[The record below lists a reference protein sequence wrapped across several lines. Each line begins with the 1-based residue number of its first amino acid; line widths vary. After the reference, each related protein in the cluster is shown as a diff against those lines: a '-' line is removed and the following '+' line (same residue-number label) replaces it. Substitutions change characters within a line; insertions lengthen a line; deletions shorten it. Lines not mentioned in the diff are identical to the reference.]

1 MGDVLSLIE
10 KAEETIDRAK
20 AEELEENLRRA
31 EFTLED
37 FRDQLLQV
45 RKMGPL
51 DEVLSMIPG
60 VAPEVRGAEV
70 DERKLTR
77 LEAIINSMTPKER
90 RRPDILNGKRRKRI
104 ARGSGTTVQEV
115 NLLLRQYAEM
125 RRMMKAMAGGKKEAL
140 RKLAA
145 RFGGRGLKL
154 PL

>member
-10 KAEETIDRAK
+10 KAEETIDRAR
-20 AEELEENLRRA
+20 AEELEEKLRRA
-31 EFTLED
+31 EFSLED
-37 FRDQLLQV
+37 FRDQLRQV

-60 VAPEVRGAEV
+60 VSPEVRGTEV
-70 DERKLTR
+70 DEHKLTR

-115 NLLLRQYAEM
+115 NQLLRQYADM
-125 RRMMKAMAGGKKEAL
+125 RRMMKAMTGGKKDAM

-145 RFGGRGLKL
+145 RFGGRAMKL